1 MEETEEMTFKQTSV
15 LSFKCY
21 TQYSTLNI
29 FFILFFTTFI
39 PYIFAYLNCIFNL
52 FRKRKKQLQFTYT
65 FIFQT
70 SYLNNTQPSYAI
82 R

>member
-15 LSFKCY
+15 LPFKYY
-21 TQYSTLNI
+21 TQYSILNI

-39 PYIFAYLNCIFNL
+39 PYTFAYLNCISNL
-52 FRKRKKQLQFTYT
+52 FCKRNKQLQFTYT
-65 FIFQT
+65 SIFQT